1 MIRVTREQLLNSER
15 GLMTLSSAK
24 LPIATAYRV
33 NKLIKQVGEELQ
45 EVEKIRMEI
54 LEKYASRDSEGEM
67 ITNSK
72 TNFVAID
79 PEKQEDF
86 NKEIVLLF
94 SEECELSG
102 DPINVDLLDSISMS
116 SQEIASIEPF
126 LSFDN

>member
-67 ITNSK
+67 VTNSK

-79 PEKQEDF
+79 PERQEDF